1 MSFPGYNQGP
11 IETNLKDSEVFN
23 DAMGFPGYNQ
33 GPIETNMTL
42 STGCGSTIPLQTSFD
57 TAFIT
62 NICER

>member
-1 MSFPGYNQGP
+1 
-11 IETNLKDSEVFN
+11 
-23 DAMGFPGYNQ
+23 
-33 GPIETNMTL
+33 MTL